1 MKKISLI
8 AIMAL
13 VMGFVGS
20 DALAQKN
27 TQINWIEMNS
37 IDDAIKETV
46 ENKRIFVDSYTD
58 WCGWCKRMDRDTF
71 ADTLIAKIMNHY
83 FINIKFDAETKD
95 EIMFGGQVFKNPNPK
110 GRRTA
115 HELTHYLLNK
125 RLSYPSY
132 TVMNKDL
139 TIATIIPGYY
149 PPEQFEAMAV
159 FLGGRYDEVYSWE
172 EFREIYPK
180 EIRETVLE
188 SLD

>member
-83 FINIKFDAETKD
+83 FINIKFDAETRD
-95 EIMFGGQVFKNPNPK
+95 EI
-110 GRRTA
+110 GRA
-115 HELTHYLLNK
+115 H
-125 RLSYPSY
+125 
-132 TVMNKDL
+132 V
-139 TIATIIPGYY
+139 
-149 PPEQFEAMAV
+149 
-159 FLGGRYDEVYSWE
+159 
-172 EFREIYPK
+172 
-180 EIRETVLE
+180 
-188 SLD
+188 